1 MMKKLFYAWLLIIPI
16 IAFGQS
22 NELVKPE
29 PLPQKNVTNT
39 YYDVTLNDPYQYLE
53 NLDDPSVVSWMKNNA
68 NYATSVLDKIA
79 GKQDMFDKM
88 KELIERRAASISN
101 LNITDDGTYYYLK
114 RVPGEEISKMY
125 KRSGYEGNEM
135 LFFDPTQ
142 YKKDEGRTYTVSE
155 ITPNI
160 KGDKIAVSVS
170 ANGSENPDLL
180 IFKSTGEQYDEILQ
194 LASGISWHL
203 SGNEFFYIKLNSADV
218 KDMNRGIYTTNYVHT
233 VGTDQSSDNA
243 YFSRNNYMSLG
254 VLESEYPYIM
264 YSKEANKNILFAGSV
279 DKNEKVFIQDVGNS
293 QKWKPVLIRDN
304 KVTSL
309 DSNESDIYFLT
320 YHDAP
325 NYKIVKTSIN
335 SPDFSNAKT
344 VIEESNSEIITDF
357 KLTKEGLYYATMK
370 NGVEASI
377 YYLSYGTN
385 KPVKLELP
393 FTAGSADLNARGNNF
408 SEIWINIS
416 GWTSP
421 NKRYLYSPQDN
432 LFNYQP
438 LSTPVEYPE
447 LENLTAKE
455 VMVKSHDGVMVPVSI
470 IHNKNIDMNGENP
483 AVIYSYGSYGNS
495 TNPFFSP
502 ITLTYTMYGGILV
515 VPHVR
520 GGGELGDAWH
530 KAGQKLNKPNT
541 WKDGIATAEYL
552 IDKGYTNANKLSIF
566 GGSAGGIFVGR
577 AVTERPDLFTAGAP
591 MVGAMNMVR
600 MEETPNGPVNTPE
613 FGTVTDP
620 EEFKGLL
627 EMDAYHHLQ
636 PGTDYPAMLITAG
649 MNDPRVIA
657 WQPAKFAAKMQYD
670 NEGESPILF
679 YTNFEGGHG
688 GRTTLT
694 QRLNDFSN
702 MFSFFY
708 WQSGHADFN
717 LIKEV
722 KD

>member
-1 MMKKLFYAWLLIIPI
+1 MKRLFYAWLLVFPF

-22 NELVKPE
+22 NKSIKPE
-29 PLPQKNVTNT
+29 PLPQKNVTNS

-53 NLDDPSVVSWMKNNA
+53 NLDDPGVVAWMKDNA
-68 NYATSVLDKIA
+68 NYATSILDNIS
-79 GKQDMFDKM
+79 GKEDMFNKM
-88 KELIERRAASISN
+88 KELLERSSASISS
-101 LNITDDGTYYYLK
+101 LNITDDDTYYYLK

-125 KRSGYEGNEM
+125 KRKGYNGDET

-142 YKKDEGRTYTVSE
+142 YKKEDGKIYTVSD
-155 ITPNI
+155 ISPNI
-160 KGDKIAVSVS
+160 NGDKIAVSVS

-180 IFKSTGEQYDEILQ
+180 MFKNTGEQYSEVLQ
-194 LASGISWHL
+194 LAEGVSWQL
-203 SGNEFFYIKLNSADV
+203 SGDSFFYNKLNSADV
-218 KDMNRGIYTTNYVHT
+218 KDKNRGIYTSNYVHK
-233 VGTDQSSDNA
+233 VGTEQGLDKK
-243 YFSRNNYMSLG
+243 YFSKENYTDLN
-254 VLESEYPYIM
+254 VFDSEYPFIL

-279 DKNEKVFIQDVGNS
+279 DKNSKIYFEDGVGS
-293 QKWKPVLIRDN
+293 QKWVPVLTRED
-304 KVTSL
+304 KVTDVDLNST
-309 DSNESDIYFLT
+309 DIYYLT
-320 YHDAP
+320 YNNAP
-325 NYKIVKTSIN
+325 NYKIVKAPIN
-335 SPDFSNAKT
+335 NPQFSNAKT
-344 VIEESNSEIITDF
+344 IIEESKSENITDF
-357 KLTKEGLYYATMK
+357 ELTKDGIYYSTVK
-370 NGVEASI
+370 NGVEAKV
-377 YYLSYGTN
+377 YFLAYG
-385 KPVKLELP
+385 KSSSKELQLP
-393 FTAGSADLNARGNNF
+393 FAAGNANISAKGTDF
-408 SEIWINIS
+408 SEIWITIS

-421 NKRYLYSPQDN
+421 NKRYLYDVQN
-432 LFNYQP
+432 NTFNYEP

-447 LENLTAKE
+447 LEKLVAKE

-470 IHNKNIDMNGENP
+470 IHNKDLKMDGQNP

-495 TNPFFSP
+495 TSPFFSP

-552 IDKGYTNANKLSIF
+552 IEKGYTNANKLSIF

-577 AVTERPDLFTAGAP
+577 AITERPDLFVAGAP
-591 MVGAMNMVR
+591 MVGCMNPVR

-627 EMDAYHHLQ
+627 EMDSYHHLK
-636 PGTDYPAMLITAG
+636 PDTDYPAMLITAG

-657 WQPAKFAAKMQYD
+657 WQPSKFAAKMQYD
-670 NEGESPILF
+670 NSGDSPILF

-694 QRLNDFSN
+694 QRINDFSN

-708 WQSGHADFN
+708 WQSGHPDFKLN
-717 LIKEV
+717 KKIKE
-722 KD
+722 

>member
-1 MMKKLFYAWLLIIPI
+1 MKRLFYAWLIVIPF

-53 NLDDPSVVSWMKNNA
+53 NLDDPSVVAWMKNNA
-68 NYATSVLDKIA
+68 NYATSVLDNIS
-79 GKQDMFDKM
+79 GKQDMFNKM
-88 KELIERRAASISN
+88 KELIERQAASISN

-125 KRSGYEGNEM
+125 RRSGYKGSEV

-142 YKKDEGRTYTVSE
+142 YKKDEGRTYTVSD

-160 KGDKIAVSVS
+160 RGDKIAVSVS

-194 LASGISWHL
+194 LVDGVSWHL
-203 SGNEFFYIKLNSADV
+203 SGEEFFYIKLNSADV
-218 KDMNRGIYTTNYVHT
+218 KDINRGIYTSNYVHK
-233 VGTDQSSDNA
+233 VGTNQSSDKA
-243 YFSRNNYMSLG
+243 YFSKKDYAALG
-254 VLESEYPYIM
+254 VMESEYPWIG

-279 DKNEKVFIQDVGNS
+279 DKNIKIFMQDAVDNTN
-293 QKWKPVLIRDN
+293 WKPVLTRDDE
-304 KVTSL
+304 VTEFEL
-309 DSNESDIYFLT
+309 NESDIYFLT
-320 YHDAP
+320 YNAAP
-325 NYKIVKTSIN
+325 NYKIVKASLD
-335 SPDFSNAKT
+335 SPNFSNATT
-344 VIEESNSEIITDF
+344 VVEESKSENITSF
-357 KLTKEGLYYATMK
+357 QLTKDGLYYATVK
-370 NGVEASI
+370 NGVEANV
-377 YYLSYGTN
+377 YFLSYGN
-385 KPVKLELP
+385 KNPIKLELP
-393 FTAGSADLNARGNNF
+393 FTAGRADISARGTEF
-408 SEIWINIS
+408 SDIWINIS

-421 NKRYLYSPQDN
+421 DKRYLYNPQN
-432 LFNYQP
+432 NSFNYQP

-447 LENLTAKE
+447 LDNLIAKE
-455 VMVKSHDGVMVPVSI
+455 IMVKSHDGVMVPVSI
-470 IHNKNIDMNGENP
+470 IHNKNLKMNGENP

-495 TNPFFSP
+495 TSPFFSP
-502 ITLTYTMYGGILV
+502 ITLTYTLYGGILV

-552 IDKGYTNANKLSIF
+552 IENGYTNSKKLSIF

-577 AVTERPDLFTAGAP
+577 AITERPDLFVAGAP
-591 MVGAMNMVR
+591 MVGAMNTVR

-627 EMDAYHHLQ
+627 EMDSYHHLK

-657 WQPAKFAAKMQYD
+657 WQPAKFAAKMQHD
-670 NEGESPILF
+670 NKGDSPILF

-708 WQSGHADFN
+708 WQSGHPDFVSN
-717 LIKEV
+717 EKV
-722 KD
+722 KN